1 MNAALATER
10 KPLGSKFIGD
20 QGVETKVGDGITT
33 NLDPSRNRESRC
45 VIIGGA
51 AETFEQTRHGT
62 PLPKL

>member
-1 MNAALATER
+1 M
-10 KPLGSKFIGD
+10 GSKFIGD